1 MNKYFAELL
10 GTFVLALAVIVS
22 LSGVFILPTPVL
34 AALTVGVF
42 VYTIGRISGT
52 HLNPAVTLGIL
63 SIKKISVRDAVGYI
77 IAQFGGAGLAMLVAQ
92 VFIPIL
98 PIVPVSD
105 SVWVVLAEVL
115 GTFILVFGIAS
126 VVYGK
131 VSRELS
137 GVVIGG
143 SLLLGIALAS
153 SGSNGILNPAVAMAL
168 YSLSLSYV
176 VGPLLGG
183 LLGVWVFKFLS
194 RE

>member
-63 SIKKISVRDAVGYI
+63 SVKKISVRDAVGYI
-77 IAQFGGAGLAMLVAQ
+77 IAQFGGAGLAMFVAQ

-153 SGSNGILNPAVAMAL
+153 SGSNAILNPAVAMAL

>member
-22 LSGVFILPTPVL
+22 LSGSLIFPAPIL

-63 SIKKISVRDAVGYI
+63 SVKKISVRDAVGYI
-77 IAQFGGAGLAMLVAQ
+77 AAQFGGAGLATFIAQ
-92 VFIPIL
+92 AFIHIP
-98 PIVPVSD
+98 PVVPVSD
-105 SVWVVLAEVL
+105 SVWVVLSEAL

-126 VVYGK
+126 VVFGK

-153 SGSNGILNPAVAMAL
+153 SGSNGILNPAVAMAIN
-168 YSLSLSYV
+168 SLSFSYV

-183 LLGVWVFKFLS
+183 LLGVWIFKFLS